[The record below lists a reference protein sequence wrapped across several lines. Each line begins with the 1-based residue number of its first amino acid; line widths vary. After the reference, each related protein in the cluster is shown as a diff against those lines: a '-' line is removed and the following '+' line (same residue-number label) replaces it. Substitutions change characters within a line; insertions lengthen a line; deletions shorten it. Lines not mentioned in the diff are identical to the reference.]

1 VTGEANLFLLSLL
14 AYLPPSLSWFSSK
27 SSEKRDKE
35 AALKEAMAT
44 ARLWEMR
51 CQAVEQS
58 RQEYRENSRQ
68 LVAENDRL
76 QTSIN
81 QVSLPSQIAWEP
93 QP

>member
-1 VTGEANLFLLSLL
+1 
-14 AYLPPSLSWFSSK
+14 
-27 SSEKRDKE
+27 
-35 AALKEAMAT
+35 MAT

-51 CQAVEQS
+51 YQAVEQS

-81 QVSLPSQIAWEP
+81 QVSLLVLLVWEAP
-93 QP
+93 P